1 MISEGSAFLDGSG
14 RLLVADAE
22 FRALLGLPPGD
33 ESGALRRRAGADP
46 MLATL
51 LAGEGP
57 ERVHL
62 PALEGATACDLFR
75 VKSDAGFLLRAS
87 AAAGGALAA
96 PALEYAMQAI
106 ALVRLAGSVAHEVKN
121 PLNAMALQLALLGDK
136 IETNGPLASSCAGN
150 LVSLKNQIGR
160 INEVVRRYLDVADP
174 TPSGAFDAGSLLAD
188 VANVFSH
195 EARRRLI
202 SLACQAGPGTV
213 RASGDPERAARLLLG
228 LLWSAI
234 SGTPSGG
241 RLLARVASTATEAV
255 LSVEHTR
262 GIPDPALGWVLE
274 VVAAAAPAMRGRLE
288 ESSEGDTVRVALVL
302 PKERPL

>member
-1 MISEGSAFLDGSG
+1 MISEGSAFLDRSG
-14 RLLVADAE
+14 RVLVADAE
-22 FRALLGLPPGD
+22 FRALLGLPTGD
-33 ESGALRRRAGADP
+33 ESGALKRRAGADP
-46 MLATL
+46 VLAAL
-51 LAGEGP
+51 LVGEGP

-62 PALEGATACDLFR
+62 AALEGAPACDLFR
-75 VKSDAGFLLRAS
+75 VEADAGFLLRAS
-87 AAAGGALAA
+87 AAGGALAV

-136 IETNGPLASSCAGN
+136 IETNELLASTCAGN

-160 INEVVRRYLDVADP
+160 INDVVRRYLDVADP

-188 VANVFSH
+188 VANIFSH
-195 EARRRLI
+195 EARRRLV
-202 SLACQAGPGTV
+202 SLVCQAGPGTV

-228 LLWSAI
+228 VLWSAV

-274 VVAAAAPAMRGRLE
+274 VVAAAAPAMRGHLE

>member
-1 MISEGSAFLDGSG
+1 
-14 RLLVADAE
+14 
-22 FRALLGLPPGD
+22 
-33 ESGALRRRAGADP
+33 

-62 PALEGATACDLFR
+62 PALEGASACELVR
-75 VKSDAGFLLRAS
+75 VKSDAGVLLRAS
-87 AAAGGALAA
+87 AAGGALAA

-136 IETNGPLASSCAGN
+136 IEANGPLASSCAGN

-188 VANVFSH
+188 VANIFSH
-195 EARRRLI
+195 EARRRHI

-228 LLWSAI
+228 LLWSAV